1 MAVTS
6 GGIGIPIIN
15 YYYLDIFLT
24 QTQKNLGQFSI
35 IKNNDIVGDLIAFDF
50 ASQNSISQIA
60 QTNIGTNITVTG
72 LTSSRL
78 NEVKTYNGGY
88 KIGVNGVIL
97 VSSTV
102 VVYKIDDITYQT
114 LLDGSNTTFYT
125 LTKPSGE
132 FEMQEVL
139 SDDNSVSIDIK
150 KTLNAFIIE
159 RSNISVYDYFNKI
172 NNCDKLDDLLDI
184 F

>member
-1 MAVTS
+1 MAVTNFY
-6 GGIGIPIIN
+6 IN
-15 YYYLDIFLT
+15 IFLT
-24 QTQKNLGQFSI
+24 QTQKNLGQFSLITNKEI
-35 IKNNDIVGDLIAFDF
+35 IGDLITFLNLNN
-50 ASQNSISQIA
+50 QPTVTPILP
-60 QTNIGTNITVTG
+60 TTPTTITVTG

-78 NEVKTYNGGY
+78 EEVKTYNNTY
-88 KIGVNGVIL
+88 KVGVNGVL
-97 VSSTV
+97 SVSSNSII
-102 VVYKIDDITYQT
+102 YKIDDITYET
-114 LLDGSNTTFYT
+114 LLGGSKATFYT

-132 FEMQEVL
+132 FQTQNVL
-139 SDDNSVSIDIK
+139 RNDNSVSIDIK